1 MSFSTL
7 RSWGLSLRYARPPPG
22 IIHLVEIERRLRA
35 VIEQI
40 RTSEERREGPDVVQF
55 WTEQLA
61 LISQLTQELFR
72 EVTGETIDH
81 LIEEWNR
88 RT

>member
-1 MSFSTL
+1 MPQQQMRPEF
-7 RSWGLSLRYARPPPG
+7 RS
-22 IIHLVEIERRLRA
+22 LVEIERRLRA

-40 RTSEERREGPDVVQF
+40 RTSEERCEGPDVVQF

>member
-1 MSFSTL
+1 
-7 RSWGLSLRYARPPPG
+7 
-22 IIHLVEIERRLRA
+22 
-35 VIEQI
+35 
-40 RTSEERREGPDVVQF
+40 
-55 WTEQLA
+55 

>member
-1 MSFSTL
+1 MRPEF
-7 RSWGLSLRYARPPPG
+7 RS
-22 IIHLVEIERRLRA
+22 LVEIERRLRA

-40 RTSEERREGPDVVQF
+40 RASGERRKGPDVVQF

>member
-1 MSFSTL
+1 M
-7 RSWGLSLRYARPPPG
+7 RPESQS
-22 IIHLVEIERRLRA
+22 LVEIERRLRA

-40 RTSEERREGPDVVQF
+40 RTSEERRKGPDVVQF

-61 LISQLTQELFR
+61 LISQLTQELLR
-72 EVTGETIDH
+72 EVTGETLDH
-81 LIEEWNR
+81 LIQEWNR